1 MMEWILITWIMLTT
15 VTVVTRLAPL
25 AIGKWVKRQYWA
37 GKLADQLPC
46 MILVLLLIHDF
57 EQRAWPF
64 STLTLAALLG
74 LGATLTCHYFKRKTM
89 LSITIGVLIYITATS
104 IL

>member
-1 MMEWILITWIMLTT
+1 MIEWILVTWIMLTS

-25 AIGKWVKRQYWA
+25 AIGNWVKRQYWA
-37 GKLADQLPC
+37 GKLAEQLPC

-57 EQRAWPF
+57 EERAMPF
-64 STLTLAALLG
+64 SKFTVAALVG
-74 LGATLTCHYFKRKTM
+74 LGVTLLTQHFKRKTM
-89 LSITIGVLIYITATS
+89 LSIAIGVITYITITS